1 MQLPEILYFV
11 YTIKFLFNTEASAQ
25 IRIPSAL
32 IDPVPQLFTTDATG
46 ILKQFILL
54 LLLLSLI
61 ILIVLALVFGVFT
74 TRRILAFL
82 AAAPPHFTGVFRLV
96 LAAGPIEVLLLIVL
110 VCTLLARLH
119 ATGEVS
125 FLCN

>member
-1 MQLPEILYFV
+1 VCDIVRFKHGTIIVNFQRNHHRLFDEVGCVYDGVRMQLPEILYFV

-32 IDPVPQLFTTDATG
+32 INPVPQLFTTDATG

-61 ILIVLALVFGVFT
+61 ILIVLTLVF
-74 TRRILAFL
+74 
-82 AAAPPHFTGVFRLV
+82 
-96 LAAGPIEVLLLIVL
+96 
-110 VCTLLARLH
+110 
-119 ATGEVS
+119 
-125 FLCN
+125 